1 MKAILILIIEK
12 KSIILE
18 IFYGYWY
25 LFMKYKLLTK
35 CDYNLLGC
43 VLWYYNATTM
53 YTSFSTENQL
63 DISSMRKSH
72 YDFS

>member
-1 MKAILILIIEK
+1 
-12 KSIILE
+12 
-18 IFYGYWY
+18 
-25 LFMKYKLLTK
+25 MKYKLLTK